1 MFLHSHLI
9 LAIEDPVKWKYNTQL
24 YREKQKLEC
33 EHIWNIV
40 LNTWLSPCLRLWPL
54 SSVRETDFC
63 YVMRWFLSA
72 LNYREDESEKRNPG
86 YICHSKAN
94 LIYMSVLSL
103 SKPWN
108 RVKNSWIFSE
118 YQTKSYLFSNNFLN
132 NPSEMK
138 KKKFCFF
145 KKKAILLRWR
155 SQVCERFQIFS
166 YFQVNR
172 SDVFTK
178 SNRLLMQSCKVYNKT
193 VKI

>member
-1 MFLHSHLI
+1 MRT
-9 LAIEDPVKWKYNTQL
+9 V
-24 YREKQKLEC
+24 
-33 EHIWNIV
+33 WNIV
-40 LNTWLSPCLRLWPL
+40 LNTWLSPCLRLWPGPVKCKRNRL
-54 SSVRETDFC
+54 LLC
-63 YVMRWFLSA
+63 YALVLCA

-138 KKKFCFF
+138 KKNFASL
-145 KKKAILLRWR
+145 KKKLYYLDGDPKFAKDFKFSHIFKSIIPMYLR
-155 SQVCERFQIFS
+155 SLIGC
-166 YFQVNR
+166 
-172 SDVFTK
+172 
-178 SNRLLMQSCKVYNKT
+178 
-193 VKI
+193 